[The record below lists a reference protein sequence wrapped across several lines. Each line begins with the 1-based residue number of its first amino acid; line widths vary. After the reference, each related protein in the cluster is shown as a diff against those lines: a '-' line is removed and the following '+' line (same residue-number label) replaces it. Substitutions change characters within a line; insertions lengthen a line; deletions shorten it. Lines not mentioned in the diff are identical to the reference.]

1 MSATSPAR
9 AAPAPAAR
17 PAPSGRDDLR
27 IRAVG
32 TGTPL
37 VYVPGMDGT
46 GLLFYRQVP
55 LLEHRFRVVTYA
67 LRDAAADMDA
77 LVADLAHVLRE
88 VVPDGAP
95 AVLVAESFGGPVAM
109 SFALAYPERVRALV
123 VLNSFPYFRPQRR
136 LRLAIGGIG
145 LMPWGAMRLV
155 RRLTAFRLHSHH
167 THRAEIARFH
177 AFTAGTTRLGYRNRL
192 RILTQVDLR
201 DRLAEL
207 RVPALFLAADEDH
220 LIPSVEQ
227 AAWMA
232 ARVPD
237 ATMHVLH
244 GHGHSCFLAHDLD
257 LNAILRGWPPTQ

>member
-1 MSATSPAR
+1 MSATSRETVGAVR
-9 AAPAPAAR
+9 AAPAP
-17 PAPSGRDDLR
+17 SGGEDLR
-27 IRAVG
+27 IRVVG
-32 TGTPL
+32 TGPPL

-67 LRDAAADMDA
+67 LRDTAADMEA
-77 LVADLAHVLRE
+77 MVADLVRVLRE
-88 VVPDGAP
+88 AVPDGAP

-109 SFALAYPERVRALV
+109 SFALAHPDRVRALV
-123 VLNSFPYFRPQRR
+123 VLNSFPYFRPQHR
-136 LRLAIGGIG
+136 LRLALGGLG

-177 AFTAGTTRLGYRNRL
+177 ALTAGTTRLGYRNRL
-192 RILTQVDLR
+192 RILMRLDLR

-227 AAWMA
+227 AAFMA
-232 ARVPD
+232 SRVPD
-237 ATMHVLH
+237 ATTRVLH

-257 LNAILRGWPPTQ
+257 LDAILREWPPTRD